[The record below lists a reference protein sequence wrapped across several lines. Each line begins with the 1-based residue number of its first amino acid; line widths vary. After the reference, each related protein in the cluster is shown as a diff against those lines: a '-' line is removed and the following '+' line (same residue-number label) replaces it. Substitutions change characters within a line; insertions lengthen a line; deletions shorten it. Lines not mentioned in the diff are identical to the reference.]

1 MEIMEG
7 LGDTDEA
14 LEFIDLN
21 KNDIEGK
28 KYFLETIIRIEKIEK
43 KIQ

>member
-1 MEIMEG
+1 MEG

-21 KNDIEGK
+21 KNDLEGK
-28 KYFLETIIRIEKIEK
+28 KYFQETILRIENIEK
-43 KIQ
+43 KIK